1 MVGTVNRICAKKY
14 SLILVFVIYLMF
26 LLILSFWPTIS
37 KAETNDASFLWSDAK
52 PITYSSKITPYT
64 ERNYCPGFFQTKDVV
79 GEIYPVKVCV
89 TRGEKVSYGYYY
101 VGNAYKA
108 VISFSLDKKMYRVNN
123 ICYRYDGCFYI
134 PESDTLVTK
143 QYLPNSSYRSLVVYK
158 NFTKRLYQIINSA
171 NLTLEYNFDSTN
183 PDYILQTE
191 NNYGWP
197 VGGLNISNNGK
208 WLAVEIMQ
216 RGIGL
221 LNVETLQMKRVS
233 TIDFHYGVGMDP
245 SVEFAI
251 SNDGSHMAVMGNN
264 AGIMIFDIDQYCGDI
279 ATDENMVPISPIINQ
294 CKQSPIDVT
303 DFISHFKN
311 ANEPLFSNDGGELTF
326 FSTSYSN
333 EIRQVSLR
341 ASGYKRDMIDYLAL
355 GDSFSSGEGESD
367 DSYYLN
373 GTNDE
378 YEKCH
383 ISTRSYPF
391 LVANMLKINPL
402 RVKNVACSGATTLDV
417 IGDDDS
423 YWGQGDRLG
432 KKYLKLI
439 PSDKIL
445 AQTEANMQFIPG
457 RIHQIKFVE
466 NYNPKVITIGIGGN
480 DTGLM
485 SKLRTCVGQ
494 GTCEYASSDIS
505 KERTAIE
512 IKGLYGIL
520 VNTYQKLHIASPN
533 SKIYVIGYPKVID
546 SLNQCDFLN
555 GVLLDSTERQF
566 MNEGI
571 IYINQ
576 VIKAAAKTVGVSY
589 IETQNVFGDQVLCG
603 NQKPSAMNAAR
614 IGDEGSISDN
624 LDFIKIIG
632 SESFHPNALGHSLLA
647 NLIINTAGNIVTNDY
662 CANGAIVCPVE
673 TPAPDPS
680 AYWISGINHNYP
692 AQKLATYVFS
702 RDGDFDNRQ
711 KQIIIPNASL
721 KPNSSVVVE
730 ITSNPRLLGQ
740 FQTSEDGSLAA
751 DIDLPTDLEEGYHT
765 IHLYGTS
772 YSGESIELYQ
782 IIEYLKPVAKIKD
795 QPVAAVTDIPQTEAK
810 QDEFKEISINIAQ
823 DEKPKVETQIAIVN
837 EKIDQVIEEPTVAS
851 EQVHEAIVESDI
863 ISEDGVVK
871 GASVMASEGAPLIA
885 NKIENNTDKTI
896 PNNGIWHTV
905 ATIASVLALPLIGYA
920 TIRRLRR

>member
-1 MVGTVNRICAKKY
+1 VDTVNRICTKKY
-14 SLILVFVIYLMF
+14 PLTLVLVAYLTFLI
-26 LLILSFWPTIS
+26 IS
-37 KAETNDASFLWSDAK
+37 ALWSTTSNAKASEAIISWTNEK
-52 PITYSSKITPYT
+52 PIAYSSKVTTYT
-64 ERNYCPGFFQTKDVV
+64 ERNYCPGFFQTKDVI
-79 GEIYPVKVCV
+79 GETSPVKVCI
-89 TRGEKVSYGYYY
+89 THGEKLTYGYYY
-101 VGNAYKA
+101 VGNAYKS
-108 VISFSLDKKMYRVNN
+108 VISFSLDEKMYRLNS

-134 PESDTLVTK
+134 PENDTLITK
-143 QYLPNSSYRSLVVYK
+143 QYISNGSGNRALIVYK
-158 NFTKRLYQIINSA
+158 NFTKRMHQIINSA
-171 NLTLEYNFDSTN
+171 NLTVEYNFDSTN
-183 PDYILQTE
+183 PDYTLKSAT
-191 NNYGWP
+191 NYGWP
-197 VGGLNISNNGK
+197 IGGLNISNNGK
-208 WLAVEIMQ
+208 WLAVEFKQ

-221 LNVETLQMKRVS
+221 LNIETLQMKRVS
-233 TIDFHYGVGMDP
+233 TIDFRYGYGMDP

-251 SNDGSHMAVMGNN
+251 SNDGNHLAVMGDN
-264 AGIMIFDIDQYCGDI
+264 AGLMIFDIDQYCGDI
-279 ATDENMVPISPIINQ
+279 ATDENMIPINPIIKQ
-294 CKQSPIDVT
+294 CSQSYINTT
-303 DFISHFKN
+303 DFMSYFKK

-326 FSTSYSN
+326 FSTSYGN
-333 EIRQVSLR
+333 EIRQISLR

-373 GTNDE
+373 GTNDK

-383 ISTRSYPF
+383 VSSRSYPF
-391 LVANMLKINPL
+391 LVAKMLNINPL
-402 RVKNVACSGATTLDV
+402 KVKNVACSGATTLDV

-457 RIHQIKFVE
+457 RVHQINFVE

-494 GTCEYASSDIS
+494 GTCEYASSEIS

-512 IKGLYGIL
+512 IKGLYETL

-555 GVLLDSTERQF
+555 GILLDSAERQF

-576 VIKAAAKTVGVSY
+576 VIKAAAETVGVGY
-589 IETQNVFGDQVLCG
+589 IETQNVFGNQVLCG
-603 NQKPSAMNAAR
+603 SQKPSAMNAAR

-647 NLIINTAGNIVTNDY
+647 NLIVNTVGNIVTNDY
-662 CANGAIVCPVE
+662 CTNGAIVCPVE

-680 AYWISGINHNYP
+680 DYWVSGAYHDYPSQKIS
-692 AQKLATYVFS
+692 TYVYD
-702 RDGDFDNRQ
+702 RDNNYDNRQ
-711 KQIIIPNASL
+711 KQIIIPEASL
-721 KPNSSVVVE
+721 EPNSSVVVE

-740 FQTSEDGSLAA
+740 FQTLEDGSLTEN
-751 DIDLPTDLEEGYHT
+751 IDLPIDLEEGYHT

-772 YSGESIELYQ
+772 YSGEPIELYQ
-782 IIEYLKPVAKIKD
+782 IIEYLKPAAKKIDK
-795 QPVAAVTDIPQTEAK
+795 PVATVIDIPQTEVK
-810 QDEFKEISINIAQ
+810 QDEVTLISASIPQ
-823 DEKPKVETQIAIVN
+823 DEKPEITAQIATVS
-837 EKIDQVIEEPTVAS
+837 EGVDQVINEPTVAK
-851 EQVHEAIVESDI
+851 EQAPETDVESDI
-863 ISEDGVVK
+863 VSEGGMVK
-871 GASVMASEGAPLIA
+871 GASVITNKEVSLTA
-885 NKIENNTDKTI
+885 NKIKNSTDKTI
-896 PNNGIWHTV
+896 PNNGIWHTI
-905 ATIASVLALPLIGYA
+905 ATIASVLALSIIGYTA
-920 TIRRLRR
+920 IRKLRC

>member
-1 MVGTVNRICAKKY
+1 VVGTVNRICAKKY
-14 SLILVFVIYLMF
+14 SLILVLVIYLMF
-26 LLILSFWPTIS
+26 LLILSLWPTIS
-37 KAETNDASFLWSDAK
+37 KAETNDTSFLWSNAK

-79 GEIYPVKVCV
+79 GEISPVKVCI
-89 TRGEKVSYGYYY
+89 THGEKVTYGYYY
-101 VGNAYKA
+101 VGNAYKS
-108 VISFSLDKKMYRVNN
+108 VISFSLDEKMYRLNS
-123 ICYRYDGCFYI
+123 ICYRYDGCFYT

-143 QYLPNSSYRSLVVYK
+143 QYIPNGSGNKALIVYK
-158 NFTKRLYQIINSA
+158 NFTKRLHQIINSS
-171 NLTLEYNFDSTN
+171 NLTIEYNFDSTN
-183 PDYILQTE
+183 PDYTLQTDSNFE
-191 NNYGWP
+191 WP
-197 VGGLNISNNGK
+197 IGGLNISNNGK

-221 LNVETLQMKRVS
+221 LNIETLQMKRVS
-233 TIDFHYGVGMDP
+233 TIDFRYGFGLNP
-245 SVEFAI
+245 SVEFAV

-264 AGIMIFDIDQYCGDI
+264 VSMMIFDINQYCGDI
-279 ATDENMVPISPIINQ
+279 ATDENMIPISPIVNQ

-311 ANEPLFSNDGGELTF
+311 ANEPIFSNDGGELTF

-373 GTNDE
+373 GTDDE

-383 ISTRSYPF
+383 VSSRSYPF
-391 LVANMLKINPL
+391 LVANMLNINPL

-423 YWGQGDRLG
+423 YWGQGGRLIDMG
-432 KKYLKLI
+432 LNDSEITLAKKQAY
-439 PSDKIL
+439 
-445 AQTEANMQFIPG
+445 QTFLSG
-457 RIHQIKFVE
+457 RIQQLSFVE

-512 IKGLYGIL
+512 IKGLYGTL

-546 SLNQCDFLN
+546 SFNQCDLLN
-555 GVLLDSTERQF
+555 GILLDSDERQF

-576 VIKAAAKTVGVSY
+576 IIKAAAKTVGVGY
-589 IETQNVFGDQVLCG
+589 IETQNSFGNQVLCG
-603 NQKPSAMNAAR
+603 SQKPSTMNAAR

-647 NLIINTAGNIVTNDY
+647 NLIVNAAGNIVTNNY

-673 TPAPDPS
+673 TQAPDPS
-680 AYWISGINHNYP
+680 DYWVSGVYHNYP
-692 AQKLATYVFS
+692 SQKIFTYVYD
-702 RDGDFDNRQ
+702 RDNNYDNRQ
-711 KQIIIPNASL
+711 KQIVIPETSL

-740 FQTSEDGSLAA
+740 FQTSEDGSLAE
-751 DIDLPTDLEEGYHT
+751 DIDLPLDLEEGYHT
-765 IHLYGTS
+765 VHLYGTS

-782 IIEYLKPVAKIKD
+782 IIEYLKPVADVKE
-795 QPVAAVTDIPQTEAK
+795 QPKPFETDIPQTEAK
-810 QDEFKEISINIAQ
+810 QDKFSKISINIPQ
-823 DEKPKVETQIAIVN
+823 DEKPKVETQIAIVDK
-837 EKIDQVIEEPTVAS
+837 KIDQVIEEPTIAS
-851 EQVHEAIVESDI
+851 EQIHEEIVESDI
-863 ISEDGVVK
+863 ISEDGMVK
-871 GASVMASEGAPLIA
+871 GASVMANEEIPLIT
-885 NKIENNTDKTI
+885 NKIENNKTI
-896 PNNGIWHTV
+896 PNNRIWHTV
-905 ATIASVLALPLIGYA
+905 ATIASALALTIMGYA